1 MNASIAVKNRIP
13 QFRCILS
20 RWLLFCLA
28 GLFCVSGAPAQTRI
42 ADTGS
47 ETIVVESAPEEEII
61 AFAKTVIVKERARGV
76 LVFGGEAIIE
86 GHVSGDVAVI
96 GGSVIQREDAF
107 IGGDIFVIGGRY
119 KADAREPKRGKARET
134 LVFAGY
140 EDELRAY
147 AQNPS
152 LLFSPTFSWSFL
164 IQRLF
169 SLFFWFA
176 VGVLTTLI
184 SPGAVS
190 RAVLRYRLAPLNIYA
205 LGSAGFVLTT
215 VGVISSV
222 GIFPGFISGLIGIM
236 AFVLIIMAYVF
247 GRVVLQVTFGKW
259 IIRLFRPNSK
269 PAETLTIFIGALF
282 WTVMLSLPYV
292 WVAALFALFSA
303 SIGLILTVRRN
314 LSWKSA

>member
-1 MNASIAVKNRIP
+1 MNASNTVNIHLHKLRHL
-13 QFRCILS
+13 LS
-20 RWLLFCLA
+20 RWLIFCLA
-28 GLFCVSGAPAQTRI
+28 VFFCVSGAFSQTDL
-42 ADTGS
+42 ASTDT
-47 ETIVVESAPEEEII
+47 ETIVVGSAPEEEII
-61 AFAKTVIVKERARGV
+61 ALGKTVIVRERARGV

-86 GHVSGDVAVI
+86 GNVPGDVAVI
-96 GGSVIQREDAF
+96 GGSVIQRKDAY

-119 KADAREPKRGKARET
+119 KAEAREPKRGKARET
-134 LVFAGY
+134 LVYAGN
-140 EDELRAY
+140 EEEFRAY
-147 AQNPS
+147 ARNPS
-152 LLFSPTFSWSFL
+152 LLFSPAFSWSFL

-169 SLFFWFA
+169 SLIFWFA

-190 RAVLRYRLAPLNIYA
+190 RAVLRYRLATLNIYA
-205 LGSAGFVLTT
+205 LGSAGFVLAT

-222 GIFPGFISGLIGIM
+222 AIFPGFISGLIGIM

-269 PAETLTIFIGALF
+269 PPETLTIFTGALF
-282 WTVMLSLPYV
+282 WTVLLSLPYV

-303 SIGLILTVRRN
+303 SIGLILTVRKN
-314 LSWKSA
+314 LNWKTA